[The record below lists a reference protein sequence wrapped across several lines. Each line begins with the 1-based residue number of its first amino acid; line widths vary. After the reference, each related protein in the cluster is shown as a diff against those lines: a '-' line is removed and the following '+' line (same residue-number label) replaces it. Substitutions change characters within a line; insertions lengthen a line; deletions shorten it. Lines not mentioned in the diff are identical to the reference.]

1 MNRTFAI
8 IRTMTNEQLGQ
19 LYTLVVGYNPFL
31 DGPLEEP
38 TKTRLS
44 CVDVLSSPEFEQE
57 TLKYIESVTIQNPAA
72 QTAGAGVGLRS
83 GCVPPV
89 SFNYFDNSDVC
100 GNCNGEGCRQCI
112 DELNLSG
119 SGRSRFPLSQMING
133 CTPPAIENPYK
144 SQGQGGFT
152 APFRTTS
159 HKLRA
164 F

>member
-8 IRTMTNEQLGQ
+8 IRTMTNEQLGK
-19 LYTLVVGYNPFL
+19 LYETIVGYNPFL
-31 DGPLEEP
+31 DGPLEDP

-44 CVDVLSSPEFEQE
+44 CVDVLSSSEFEQE

-72 QTAGAGVGLRS
+72 HAGTGGGLRS
-83 GCVPPV
+83 GCAAPV
-89 SFNYFDNSDVC
+89 LFNYFDNSDVC
-100 GNCNGEGCRQCI
+100 GNCNGDGCRQCI

-133 CTPPAIENPYK
+133 CTPPAIETPYK
-144 SQGQGGFT
+144 WQGQGGWT
-152 APFRTTS
+152 APYRTTA